1 MSKDFG
7 GLALLLV
14 FLLNI
19 VVWMISAVCWLIFSR
34 NPEIVFAPQFIC
46 SRIWI
51 VQFLYLIPIVRH
63 YRKKQKW
70 EIVKGISAGAI
81 VTIYI
86 NSSCYRLIP
95 AGANDLPKVGAVA
108 LTIVIMLITFYAFNR
123 RSEKERE
130 Q

>member
-1 MSKDFG
+1 MKRDLG
-7 GLALLLV
+7 GLGLL
-14 FLLNI
+14 FTLLSNM
-19 VVWMISAVCWLIFSR
+19 VVWGISAIFWSVFSLDNETVVIARFVCTS
-34 NPEIVFAPQFIC
+34 
-46 SRIWI
+46 IWI

-123 RSEKERE
+123 RSRPK
-130 Q
+130 